1 MKKYIAV
8 LITFIFLISGFT
20 GVTSKQNNQI
30 SNDENTIYQ
39 IDEISSFHIVETH
52 NRKSDIDDISF
63 TTRVHNNINEGYD
76 YVIITSDNLEN
87 SIASST
93 FLSWKESL
101 GFNIKIIKTSDSL
114 IQDQSGEDLPAKI
127 RNFLREYYQIWGIN
141 YVLIVGDHET
151 IPMRY
156 CYPDPQNHNFDIYS
170 WSNGGE
176 VPTDYYY
183 ADLSLSDAESWDS
196 DGDGYYGEHKED
208 QPDFKAEVYVGRIP
222 TSVSSEVIYTLDK
235 IVAYEKDTSEWKNN
249 ALQAGSMLF
258 YKNQN
263 HQYEI
268 DHDIDGASC
277 LYAIEEE
284 IMDGW
289 TVSHYSEQEGLS
301 PSKYNW
307 DAISEPNFTSDW
319 RDGKY
324 AVVNWAGHG
333 SSTGVGRTIWDW
345 DDGDGIPENA
355 GNEIIGKPQIDIY
368 SQLEDDYPSIV
379 FAVSCLVGYPEPTGY
394 GNLGIDMLIKESFGA
409 AVAICSATRP
419 AAISV
424 NFTQTHSGAE
434 ALCYEF
440 NHYMIDGPE
449 GPEPVGVALY
459 ESKYFV
465 HHNFGWDDWY
475 YEYKNIYN
483 YNLYGDPSMR
493 REGVSNA
500 QPEIDIINPES
511 AIYFSNNKIIPF
523 VAPIIFGNI
532 DIETTYSGSI
542 YIVEFYIDGILQETD
557 MKEPYQWTWD
567 DRVFL
572 KHNISVVAFDRLGN
586 EVRDEIIVWKF
597 F

>member
-1 MKKYIAV
+1 MKKYKVI
-8 LITFIFLISGFT
+8 LIISIFLISGFT

-30 SNDENTIYQ
+30 SNGENTIYQ
-39 IDEISSFHIVETH
+39 IDEISSFHIVKTY
-52 NRKSDIDDISF
+52 NGKSNINDSSL
-63 TTRVHNNINEGYD
+63 TPRVHYNINEGYD

-101 GFNIKIIKTSDSL
+101 GFKIKIVKISDVL
-114 IQDQSGEDLPAKI
+114 IQDQSGDDLPAKI

-156 CYPDPQNHNFDIYS
+156 CYPDPQNHNFDIDS

-183 ADLSLSDAESWDS
+183 VDLSLSDAESWDS
-196 DGDGYYGEHKED
+196 DGDGYYGEFKED
-208 QPDFKAEVYVGRIP
+208 QPDFTAEVYVGRIP
-222 TSVSSEVIYTLDK
+222 TSDPSEVIYTLDK
-235 IVAYEKDTSEWKNN
+235 IVAYEQDTSEWKNN

-258 YKNQN
+258 YKNQDR
-263 HQYEI
+263 QYEI

-289 TVSHYSEQEGLS
+289 TISHYSEQEGLS

-307 DAISEPNFTSDW
+307 GAISEPNFTSDW
-319 RDGKY
+319 RNGKY

-355 GNEIIGKPQIDIY
+355 GDEIIGKPQIELY

-394 GNLGIDMLIKESFGA
+394 GNLGIDMLTKESFGA

-465 HHNFGWDDWY
+465 HYNFGWDNWY
-475 YEYKNIYN
+475 YEYKNLYN

-493 REGVSNA
+493 REGVSASSMNI
-500 QPEIDIINPES
+500 EIIHPDNGF
-511 AIYFSNNKIIPF
+511 YFNNNKIFPF
-523 VAPIIFGNI
+523 ITSVMIGDALIRTNTSR
-532 DIETTYSGSI
+532 DIQH
-542 YIVEFYIDGILQETD
+542 VEFYLDGVLIDTD
-557 MKEPYQWTWD
+557 MEEPFEWLWD
-567 DRVFL
+567 EVGFF
-572 KHNISVVAFDRLGN
+572 KHTVKVVAYGSFEN
-586 EVRDEIIVWKF
+586 CAEDELVIWKF